1 MKSKK
6 EAIIN
11 IKQGALLSG
20 SELLWELEP
29 ILLDFAGVEESSQEK
44 LIDLLKRTFKMNHDD
59 CEACRSQMNRDQ
71 GLGDAKKPALIQMR
85 DLLQRASEIIESD
98 NYEVAHKL
106 NHWIAVINMYHED
119 QDDEDDESFESTS
132 CTARLW
138 RQVRVFNALENFL
151 SETAEV
157 ELTT

>member
-1 MKSKK
+1 M
-6 EAIIN
+6 
-11 IKQGALLSG
+11 
-20 SELLWELEP
+20 
-29 ILLDFAGVEESSQEK
+29 
-44 LIDLLKRTFKMNHDD
+44 
-59 CEACRSQMNRDQ
+59 
-71 GLGDAKKPALIQMR
+71 
-85 DLLQRASEIIESD
+85 
-98 NYEVAHKL
+98 AHKL

-119 QDDEDDESFESTS
+119 QDDESFESTS